1 MKAGALPS
9 QPPAAKFDLSL
20 PEVIREGLGF
30 CSGPEPVMGDKII
43 PLPNEDAERIRAM
56 TMRMA
61 NGDETAFKE
70 FYECYC
76 DRLFRYLLLL
86 TRGNEDLARDLLQI
100 TMTKVVRGQ
109 REFRDEAQLW
119 NWLAAIARNNFID
132 SLRRIQRA
140 PQLVPLLPDDAPGTP
155 LVPADES
162 DTPLFDALD
171 RCLIELEADE
181 QALIEAVYFK
191 RGSHNS
197 VAEQQNTTPKAVESK
212 LARLRQ
218 KLRTAIL
225 KRLRYE
231 ND

>member
-1 MKAGALPS
+1 
-9 QPPAAKFDLSL
+9 
-20 PEVIREGLGF
+20 
-30 CSGPEPVMGDKII
+30 MGDKII
-43 PLPNEDAERIRAM
+43 PLPNEDAERVRDM
-56 TMRMA
+56 TARMA
-61 NGDETAFKE
+61 DGDELAFKE

-109 REFRDEAQLW
+109 REFRDEARLW

-140 PQLVPLLPDDAPGTP
+140 PQLVPLLPDDAPGMP

-197 VAEQQNTTPKAVESK
+197 VAEQQHTTPTAVESK

>member
-1 MKAGALPS
+1 MPSRRTVAELDLALP
-9 QPPAAKFDLSL
+9 DM
-20 PEVIREGLGF
+20 IREGLGSW
-30 CSGPEPVMGDKII
+30 SGPEPVMGDKII
-43 PLPNEDAERIRAM
+43 PLPNEDAERIRGM
-56 TMRMA
+56 TVRMA
-61 NGDETAFKE
+61 TGDETAFKE
-70 FYECYC
+70 FYEGYC

-100 TMTKVVRGQ
+100 TMAKVVRNQ

-119 NWLAAIARNNFID
+119 NWLAAIARNSFID
-132 SLRRIQRA
+132 SLRRTQRA
-140 PQLVPLLPDDAPGTP
+140 PQLVPLLADDAPETP
-155 LVPADES
+155 MVPADES
-162 DTPLFDALD
+162 DAPLFDALD

-191 RGSHNS
+191 GGSHHS
-197 VAEQQNTTPKAVESK
+197 VAEEQNTTPKAVESK

>member
-1 MKAGALPS
+1 
-9 QPPAAKFDLSL
+9 
-20 PEVIREGLGF
+20 
-30 CSGPEPVMGDKII
+30 MGDKII
-43 PLPNEDAERIRAM
+43 PLPNEDGARIRDM
-56 TMRMA
+56 TARMA
-61 NGDETAFKE
+61 NGDEAAFKE

-86 TRGNEDLARDLLQI
+86 TRGNEELARDLLQI
-100 TMTKVVRGQ
+100 TMAKVVRSQ
-109 REFRDEAQLW
+109 REFKVEAHFW
-119 NWLAAIARNNFID
+119 NWLAAIARNSFID

-155 LVPADES
+155 MVVAEAS
-162 DTPLFDALD
+162 DAPLFDALD
-171 RCLIELEADE
+171 RCLGELEADD
-181 QALIEAVYFK
+181 QTLIDAVYFK
-191 RGSHNS
+191 GGTHHS
-197 VAEQQNTTPKAVESK
+197 VAEQQNTTSKAVESK